1 MTLIDDYKQEEQK
14 LLKSF
19 RPVWGYSLLAT
30 ICMLA
35 MPAYMFS
42 IYDGVLQSRNLYTL
56 YGMLAFAL
64 VMLVAYGFFDSVR
77 QRVLVRAAV
86 QMEKNMAGLLL
97 AGELARQ
104 SDANTQSIR
113 DLTTIRQLAASPAM
127 SAIFDLPMLPL
138 FIFVLFGIHWALG
151 VVVIIGALIIIML
164 GVWAERSTSFQN
176 NEHMTAAVA
185 SSKKLEMHL
194 ASQELVRSQG
204 LYRESV
210 KDWGSAHSVQLTKFI
225 SSSNVVAIFG
235 AMSKSVRQIM
245 QVLLITTGA
254 ILVLEY
260 NAAGAVIFASAMLG
274 GRALQPVEQIVT
286 SWRSLKQGYQTRQ
299 RLMKRLEDM
308 ELPVD
313 RTKLPRPK
321 GVISLERV
329 AYVARPG
336 TPPILKGI
344 SGTIA
349 AGDSV
354 AVIGPSG
361 AGKTT
366 LARIIVGYYL
376 PNAGA
381 VKLDGQDLKVWDPT
395 ARGLHI
401 GYMPQTVTFFEASV
415 RENIARLRRDD
426 PEEWAIDAAKR
437 AGVHELMMK
446 LPEGYDTVI
455 ERGKFMPSGGQSQL
469 IALARAFYGDPS
481 VLVLDEPNA
490 SLDQEG
496 ERIFHAALGTARK
509 AKITTIII
517 TQRPS
522 VLEYVDK
529 VMLLQDGLVKQF
541 GPKDE
546 VMGSGNVKAVKA
558 PPKLGA
564 SDLQEAAAKARAQ
577 QTAKDSTAAPGQAAQ
592 GPATKSQATQ
602 AQAAQKPVEKTSQ
615 PATPSDKKKEA

>member
-1 MTLIDDYKQEEQK
+1 MALIDEYKKEEQK
-14 LLKSF
+14 LLKSM

-30 ICMLA
+30 ISMLA
-35 MPAYMFS
+35 MPIYMFS
-42 IYDGVLQSRNLYTL
+42 IYGGVLQSKNMYTL
-56 YGMLAFAL
+56 FGMLAFAL
-64 VMLVAYGFFDSVR
+64 VMLIAYGFFDSVR
-77 QRVLVRAAV
+77 QRVLVRSAV
-86 QMEKNMAGLLL
+86 EMEKNLAGLLL

-138 FIFVLFGIHWALG
+138 FIFVLFGIHPVLG
-151 VVVIIGALIIIML
+151 VVVIIGALFIVAL
-164 GVWAERSTSFQN
+164 GVWAERSTTFENQ
-176 NEHMTAAVA
+176 EHMVAAIESA
-185 SSKKLEMHL
+185 KKMEMHL

-204 LYRESV
+204 LYREAV
-210 KDWGSAHSVQLTKFI
+210 KDWGTAHSVQLNKFI
-225 SSSNVVAIFG
+225 SSSNIVAIFAG
-235 AMSKSVRQIM
+235 MSKSVRQII

-254 ILVLEY
+254 ILVLQY
-260 NAAGAVIFASAMLG
+260 GAAGAVIFASAMLG

-286 SWRSLKQGYQTRQ
+286 SWRSLKQGYHTRQ
-299 RLMKRLEDM
+299 RLMKRLEEM

-313 RTKLPRPK
+313 RTKLPRPT
-321 GVISLERV
+321 GVVALERV

-344 SGTIA
+344 SGIIS

-354 AVIGPSG
+354 AIIGPSG

-376 PNAGA
+376 PNAGV

-401 GYMPQTVTFFEASV
+401 GYMPQQVTFFDATV
-415 RENIARLRRDD
+415 RENIARLRKDD
-426 PEEWAIDAAKR
+426 PEEWAIAAAKR
-437 AGVHELMMK
+437 AGVHDLMMK

-490 SLDQEG
+490 ALDQEG

-522 VLEYVDK
+522 VLQYVDK

-546 VMGSGNVKAVKA
+546 VMGSGNVKAVKSK
-558 PPKLGA
+558 PKIGA
-564 SDLQEAAAKARAQ
+564 AELQQAGAKARAQ
-577 QTAKDSTAAPGQAAQ
+577 QTAKS
-592 GPATKSQATQ
+592 
-602 AQAAQKPVEKTSQ
+602 
-615 PATPSDKKKEA
+615 SDKAKGSSAQVPADPNAKRVQRTAEASSAPSNTKKEA